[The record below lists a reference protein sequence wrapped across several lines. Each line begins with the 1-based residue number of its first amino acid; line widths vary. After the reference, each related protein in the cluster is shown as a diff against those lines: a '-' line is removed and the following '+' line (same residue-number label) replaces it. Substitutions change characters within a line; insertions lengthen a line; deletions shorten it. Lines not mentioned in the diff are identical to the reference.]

1 MDSPHQKVS
10 LSELSDECKQL
21 GIEVIGLTEVVNES
35 GELASWFL
43 PQVQRLRDWVSRGAH
58 ADLKWMEDQLDKRC
72 DPRILLPNVRSALAL
87 WVSHH
92 FPEPREHEISL
103 YSSDSLSSLGSA
115 SEKQARVAR
124 YAWGRDYHN
133 VLRRVLRRLN
143 KWLKERSSEIS
154 SHGSVDTSPVLERAI
169 AERCGVGWIGKSTL
183 LVHPQRGT
191 FGSIAILLTSATFD
205 ELDEKHPHRCG
216 TCNECVKECPTGAL
230 GPEGLDAR
238 LCISYWTIEHRG
250 LIPKHMRPKIGEW
263 VFGCD
268 ICQEVCPWTIKA
280 GRTQPSPSDSLWSP
294 QPARAYPDL
303 IQWLMTSD
311 EELDETLKGS
321 PLRRAFPH
329 GLKRNA
335 LIVLANLREKAAI
348 PAAIHHLRHKEM
360 SVRGSA
366 AWCLAE
372 LAAELDLETSQRR
385 LIIDAL
391 TEQLTRELHT
401 VAQAELYDAL
411 KRLNEPLNN

>member
-1 MDSPHQKVS
+1 
-10 LSELSDECKQL
+10 
-21 GIEVIGLTEVVNES
+21 
-35 GELASWFL
+35 
-43 PQVQRLRDWVSRGAH
+43 
-58 ADLKWMEDQLDKRC
+58 
-72 DPRILLPNVRSALAL
+72 
-87 WVSHH
+87 
-92 FPEPREHEISL
+92 
-103 YSSDSLSSLGSA
+103 
-115 SEKQARVAR
+115 
-124 YAWGRDYHN
+124 
-133 VLRRVLRRLN
+133 
-143 KWLKERSSEIS
+143 
-154 SHGSVDTSPVLERAI
+154 
-169 AERCGVGWIGKSTL
+169 
-183 LVHPQRGT
+183 
-191 FGSIAILLTSATFD
+191 
-205 ELDEKHPHRCG
+205 
-216 TCNECVKECPTGAL
+216 
-230 GPEGLDAR
+230 
-238 LCISYWTIEHRG
+238 
-250 LIPKHMRPKIGEW
+250 MRPKIGEW

-411 KRLNEPLNN
+411 KRLNEPLND

>member
-183 LVHPQRGT
+183 LRSSSTGGHSAQSLFYSRQR
-191 FGSIAILLTSATFD
+191 LLMSSMKST
-205 ELDEKHPHRCG
+205 PHRCG

-230 GPEGLDAR
+230 GPEG
-238 LCISYWTIEHRG
+238 
-250 LIPKHMRPKIGEW
+250 
-263 VFGCD
+263 
-268 ICQEVCPWTIKA
+268 
-280 GRTQPSPSDSLWSP
+280 
-294 QPARAYPDL
+294 
-303 IQWLMTSD
+303 
-311 EELDETLKGS
+311 
-321 PLRRAFPH
+321 
-329 GLKRNA
+329 
-335 LIVLANLREKAAI
+335 
-348 PAAIHHLRHKEM
+348 
-360 SVRGSA
+360 
-366 AWCLAE
+366 
-372 LAAELDLETSQRR
+372 
-385 LIIDAL
+385 
-391 TEQLTRELHT
+391 TRCKTMH
-401 VAQAELYDAL
+401 
-411 KRLNEPLNN
+411 